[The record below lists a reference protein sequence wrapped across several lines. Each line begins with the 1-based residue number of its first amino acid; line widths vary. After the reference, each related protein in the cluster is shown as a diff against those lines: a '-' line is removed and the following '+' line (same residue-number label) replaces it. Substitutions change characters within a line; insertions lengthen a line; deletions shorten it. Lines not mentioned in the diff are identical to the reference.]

1 MRTLRLATVLVFT
14 ASLSACLARRAGS
27 DVKIIGGVPSTE
39 HPAVGILAKNGEM
52 FCTAT
57 LISPRRAV
65 TAAHCVLPHD
75 PARDRFR
82 FHLGPTFESSRPLDV
97 TKVVPHPRYDEDESN
112 YDIAYVD
119 LGQDAPEA
127 PMDVVRRIDG
137 SLVGRELLL
146 VGYGRNV
153 SPEHGPGGGS
163 GIKRRATSKVVALN
177 DTKIR
182 AQREGVSSCNGDSGG
197 PAFVSGSAGE
207 WHIAGVVSCGDATC
221 GSYGTYT
228 RVDRFLAFLG
238 LSDGPDFDQ
247 ELTRCGEV
255 TSSGV
260 CEGDT
265 LVKCSNDCFA
275 ATVERT
281 ACDARPQG
289 RCHTQA
295 ARKAAIC
302 VDSSWQEIPFVLR
315 EVKIVDGKYDLST
328 PLSGDVFFDQE
339 TIAAAEPPHQQSD
352 DQGEFRELLTAGEHK
367 VAVRRW
373 FSSSA
378 ISVSRPQPILVPR
391 GEPREPIVIAT
402 GKTPVLIAATAE
414 VKAGEALYVTGQ
426 GFLLGDWKRG
436 YRMTRNGDSWTFAD
450 AWPMGIN
457 YKIVRAKDQGPEL
470 AIDGQVSWETGQNRV
485 LFRPMVRDVVREE
498 VRPKF

>member
-1 MRTLRLATVLVFT
+1 MPTLRLAAALVVAT
-14 ASLSACLARRAGS
+14 SLSACLARRSDS

-39 HPAVGILAKNGEM
+39 HPAVGILAKNGDM

-65 TAAHCVLPHD
+65 TAAHCVAPHD
-75 PARDRFR
+75 PAKDRFR
-82 FHLGPTFESSRPLDV
+82 FHLGPTFESSRSLEV

-112 YDIAYVD
+112 YDIAYVE
-119 LGQDAPEA
+119 LGEDAPEA
-127 PMDVVRRIDG
+127 PMDVVRSIDA

-146 VGYGRNV
+146 VGYGRDV
-153 SPEHGPGGGS
+153 APEHGPGGGS
-163 GIKRRATSKVVALN
+163 GIKRRATTKVVALN

-197 PAFVSGSAGE
+197 PAFLSGPSGD
-207 WHIAGVVSCGDATC
+207 WRIAGVVSCGDATC

-238 LSDGPDFDQ
+238 QSDGPDFDQ

-255 TSSGV
+255 TSRGV

-275 ATVERT
+275 ATIERI
-281 ACDARPQG
+281 ACGARPQG
-289 RCHTQA
+289 RCHAQA
-295 ARKAAIC
+295 TRKAAIC
-302 VDSSWQEIPFVLR
+302 VDSSWHEVPFVLR
-315 EVKIVDGKYDLST
+315 EVKIVDGDYDLSS

-339 TIAAAEPPHQQSD
+339 TVAAAEPPHQRSND
-352 DQGEFRELLTAGEHK
+352 RGEFRELLAAGEHT

-378 ISVSRPQPILVPR
+378 VSVSRPRPILVSNA
-391 GEPREPIVIAT
+391 EPREAIVIAT

-414 VKAGEALYVTGQ
+414 VKPGEALYLTGQ

-436 YRMTRNGDSWTFAD
+436 YRMTRKEDTWIYVD

-457 YKIVRAKDQGPEL
+457 YKIVRANDQGPEL
-470 AIDGQVSWETGQNRV
+470 AIDGQVSWEQGQNRV
-485 LFRPMVRDVVREE
+485 LFRPMVRDVVREDI
-498 VRPKF
+498 RPRF